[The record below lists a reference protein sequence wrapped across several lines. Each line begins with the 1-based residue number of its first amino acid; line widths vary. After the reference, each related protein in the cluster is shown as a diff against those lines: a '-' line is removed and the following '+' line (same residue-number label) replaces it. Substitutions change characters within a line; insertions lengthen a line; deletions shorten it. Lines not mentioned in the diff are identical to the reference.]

1 MTVRIAVDPWDPS
14 YGSALNE
21 TALEE
26 STATLTLDLETPPAT
41 WTPMSAP
48 SDSWHPNELLIVD
61 GVRRIDARV
70 WLTPSGQSV
79 PTLGV
84 AASYAAGVVRID
96 GRACIEEM
104 RYDRGLYTSCADAED
119 LVTILAAYPVR
130 HTAGSEY
137 DDLVLAVQGHMREL
151 EVAAASAS
159 RSSADDLLV
168 VDGPLR
174 GRTSIPRTIG
184 YIKSHQAAYLPAELN
199 AVVAALAPGQ
209 RTPAFS
215 IGTTWSRHTW
225 YLKLPVVSASPWAGI
240 IRCEASDSLSKA
252 EVVDL
257 ANASTLVLPPL
268 ASQAH
273 KDPRAPQN
281 LIPIGGLEKALRHRL
296 GDPVKLHR
304 SLSKYAATIR

>member
-1 MTVRIAVDPWDPS
+1 MTIHVAVDPWDPS
-14 YGSALNE
+14 YGSALGE
-21 TALEE
+21 AALED
-26 STATLTLDLETPPAT
+26 STATLTLDLETPAESWSPVS
-41 WTPMSAP
+41 PP
-48 SDSWHPNELLIVD
+48 SDAWRPDEVLIVD

-70 WLTPSGQSV
+70 WFTPPGEPV
-79 PTLGV
+79 PALGI

-96 GRACIEEM
+96 GQARLAEM
-104 RYDRGLYTSCADAED
+104 RHERGVYTSCAGAED
-119 LVTILAAYPVR
+119 LVTSLATYPVR

-137 DDLVLAVQGHMREL
+137 EDLVLAVQGHMRDL
-151 EVAAASAS
+151 EVIAAQATRNST
-159 RSSADDLLV
+159 DDLLV

-174 GRTSIPRTIG
+174 GRTAFPRTIG
-184 YIKSHQAAYLPAELN
+184 YIKTHQAAYLPVELN
-199 AVVAALAPGQ
+199 AVVAALTPGQ
-209 RTPAFS
+209 RTPVFS

-225 YLKLPVVSASPWAGI
+225 YLRLPVASDSPWAGI
-240 IRCEASDSLSKA
+240 IRCEVSDRLSTT

-257 ANASTLVLPPL
+257 ANASALVLPPL

-304 SLSKYAATIR
+304 SLSRYAATS